1 MEIQYL
7 DKVNNLN
14 LKKGSFEIPQN
25 KTQKELYQENPVTTR
40 IKQIRS
46 SNLFGIYYI
55 FVIMMCLCLLVWTVI
70 KKFHPRNFL
79 FVFFEGVLTILL
91 ILDVLMD
98 IIISGFQ
105 FFSSWMSIVDLII
118 CCLSVLSFLLY
129 MISPHLSYG
138 EEFENLADL
147 ALITF
152 WSLTQ
157 IARLILFII
166 QFVFS
171 KINTRKADKIHLKR

>member
-1 MEIQYL
+1 MKKIQFL
-7 DKVNNLN
+7 EKVNKLKKVNNS
-14 LKKGSFEIPQN
+14 KGSFEIPQN
-25 KTQKELYQENPVTTR
+25 KTQKELYQDNSFTIR

-46 SNLFGIYYI
+46 STLFGIYYI
-55 FVIMMCLCLLVWTVI
+55 VVIMMCLCLLVWTVI

-79 FVFFEGVLTILL
+79 FVVFEGVLTILL

-98 IIISGFQ
+98 VIISGCQ

-166 QFVFS
+166 QFFFF
-171 KINTRKADKIHLKR
+171 